1 MSVVHGEM
9 NNHSI
14 GAPIFPVILAVPVD
28 IQALPPRE
36 RVKAL
41 SLQARKALH
50 LCARRTGIVVGE
62 LLKDDKG
69 APLPFDGNYWS
80 LTHTLTFVGAV
91 ICTQATGIDVE
102 AVKDVSKGVMRK
114 TATEAEWRLTDEDPA
129 VMFFR
134 YWTAKEA
141 VLKAVGIGIAGL
153 SECRVTVVPD
163 DSHLQLEYEGRTYL
177 VEHFFFDGHVASVV
191 KNSFQVDWILV
202 R

>member
-1 MSVVHGEM
+1 M

-14 GAPIFPVILAVPVD
+14 GRWIYPVILAVPVD

-50 LCARRTGIVVGE
+50 LCARKTGIVLGE

-69 APLPFDGNYWS
+69 APLPFEGNYWS
-80 LTHTLTFVGAV
+80 LTHKPAFVGAV
-91 ICTQATGIDVE
+91 ICSQATGIDVE
-102 AVKDVSKGVMRK
+102 AVKDVSEGVMRK
-114 TATEAEWRLTDEDPA
+114 TAAEAEWRLTDEDPA
-129 VMFFR
+129 AMFFR

-141 VLKAVGIGIAGL
+141 VLKAAGIGIPGL
-153 SECRVTVVPD
+153 SQCRVTAIPD
-163 DSHLQLEYEGRTYL
+163 DSHLWLEYKGRTYL

-191 KNSFQVDWILV
+191 KDRFKVDWIFIA
-202 R
+202 